1 MGVISFWEVFM
12 QNNTKI
18 RTETQGPVYF
28 SDFHSRKSN
37 KKDNLVI
44 VKKNKNEKWG
54 KWAAML

>member
-1 MGVISFWEVFM
+1 M

-44 VKKNKNEKWG
+44 VKKNKNEK
-54 KWAAML
+54 